1 MVQVRGTAPCPRR
14 TPFRPAELP
23 GIAVPILLLGATL
36 LLGIAQADPGRLEPL
51 EVKDNPGRLD
61 AYVYVPARMAE
72 RPALV
77 VALHGCSQGAAD
89 FDDETGWTA
98 LAEEAGFLLL
108 LPEQR
113 PYNNPKRCFN
123 WFNPRDYRRNRG
135 EPESIRHQVET
146 LLAQYPIDRNRILV
160 TGLSAGAGMTS
171 VLLATHPNLFAG
183 GAVIAGMPY
192 GCAASAFQA
201 LPCMQF
207 GNRLVSGPA
216 AWAERVREA
225 APQGTNRWPR
235 VAIWHDA
242 ADPVVNP
249 FNAESSMLQWTA
261 VHGIDQ
267 APEIDERIG
276 PHRRRVY
283 ADSEG
288 QPRVELWITERVGHA
303 TAIDPETGCGHDDPA
318 RKTDFVTDADLCATR
333 HIARFWGLVE

>member
-1 MVQVRGTAPCPRR
+1 M
-14 TPFRPAELP
+14 
-23 GIAVPILLLGATL
+23 
-36 LLGIAQADPGRLEPL
+36 AQADPGRLEPL
-51 EVKDNPGRLD
+51 KFRGNPGRLD
-61 AYVYVPARMAE
+61 AYVYVPARQAE

-77 VALHGCSQGAAD
+77 VALHGCSQRASD

-108 LPEQR
+108 LPEQS
-113 PYNNPKRCFN
+113 PYNSPARCFN
-123 WFNPRDYRRNRG
+123 WFSPKDYRRDRG

-146 LLAQYPIDRNRILV
+146 LLAQYPIDRNRIFV

-171 VLLATHPNLFAG
+171 VLLATHPDLFAG
-183 GAVIAGMPY
+183 GAVMAGLPY
-192 GCAASAFQA
+192 GCAANAFQA

-216 AWAERVREA
+216 AWAGRVREA
-225 APQGTNRWPR
+225 APPGTNRWPR

-242 ADPVVNP
+242 GDPVVNP

-267 APEIDERIG
+267 VPEIDEGIG

-283 ADSEG
+283 ADSAG
-288 QPRVELWITERVGHA
+288 RPQVELWITQGVGHA
-303 TAIDPETGCGHDDPA
+303 TAIDEVTGCGHDDHK
-318 RKTDFVTDADLCATR
+318 RQTDFVTDANLCATR
-333 HIARFWGLVE
+333 HIARFWGLVP